1 MLHATYSGAKQYST
15 AATEPRVAAVQLLQV
30 KLFAGKWGSATSQ
43 IRATPASAQFLP
55 SLLALRNYCSKWQPR
70 LFARPPHPA
79 WTTAFLWP

>member
-43 IRATPASAQFLP
+43 IRAMPAGAQI
-55 SLLALRNYCSKWQPR
+55 ALVIGV
-70 LFARPPHPA
+70 
-79 WTTAFLWP
+79 TAPLTQAAPEP